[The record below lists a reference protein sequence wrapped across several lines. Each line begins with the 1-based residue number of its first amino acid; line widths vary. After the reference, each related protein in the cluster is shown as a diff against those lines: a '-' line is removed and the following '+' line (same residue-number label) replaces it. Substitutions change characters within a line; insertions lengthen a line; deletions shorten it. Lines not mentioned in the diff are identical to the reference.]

1 MKIIRKISNN
11 GLKPGK
17 RLHKLTAYGGLL
29 AAALIAGTAISQSQY
44 PTNLLDQKGNFSRG
58 AARAL
63 GEPFS
68 GVTISSGK
76 IEGLF
81 PVKSTGISTAPILQ
95 AAQDFLNTLSTID
108 LSRTHFSIDD
118 PEWRDWSN
126 VDVGIFPRRGI
137 SLEEMNSDQ
146 KSAAW
151 NLLEVSLSAKGLEQ
165 TRAIM
170 RTEQTLFELN
180 GEPIRYGEEKYYFT
194 MMGMPSA
201 DGPWGWQ
208 LDGHHLVINF
218 FVLGDQVVMT
228 PAFWGGEPVVA
239 ASGKYAGNTIMQPE
253 QDLGLALMQSLDTSQ
268 QTTATITRE
277 KTRNYPMAAA
287 NQDNKVQDYE
297 GLKASEMSSAQR
309 LGLLDLIEAYVGNL
323 RNPHAAVTME
333 EIAAHLDDTWFAWIG
348 TADDDA
354 VFYYRVQSPVI
365 MIEFDHQNPVGTT
378 MINEPGVPTRDHI
391 HTIIRTPNGNDYG
404 KDLLAQHLANEPH

>member
-1 MKIIRKISNN
+1 MKKTINKIATY
-11 GLKPGK
+11 GAAVL
-17 RLHKLTAYGGLL
+17 LTVTAL
-29 AAALIAGTAISQSQY
+29 AATTAMSQSQY
-44 PTNLLDQKGNFSRG
+44 PENLLNQKGSFSRG
-58 AARAL
+58 AARAM
-63 GEPFS
+63 GEPFVGLTTS
-68 GVTISSGK
+68 DGK
-76 IEGLF
+76 QEGLF
-81 PVKSTGISTAPILQ
+81 PLRATGVSTAPIMN
-95 AAQDFLNTLSTID
+95 AANAFLATLSTID
-108 LSRTHFSIDD
+108 LSRTHFAVDD

-137 SLEEMNSDQ
+137 SLEEMSEEQ

-151 NLLEVSLSAKGLEQ
+151 SLLEVSLSAKGIEQ

-180 GEPIRYGEEKYYFT
+180 GEPIRYGEEKYYLT

-239 ASGKYAGNTIMQPE
+239 AAGMYEGNTIMQPE
-253 QDLGLALMQSLDTSQ
+253 QNLGLALMQALDSEQ
-268 QTTATITRE
+268 QATATLTRE
-277 KTRNYPMAAA
+277 KTRNFPMAAA
-287 NQDNKVQDYE
+287 NEDNKVLDYE
-297 GLKASEMSSAQR
+297 GLQASEMSSTQR
-309 LGLLDLIEAYVGNL
+309 LALLNLIEAYVGNL
-323 RNPHAAVTME
+323 RDPHAAVTMD
-333 EIAAHLDDTWFAWIG
+333 EIGEHLDDTWFAWIG

-354 VFYYRVQSPVI
+354 VFYYRVHSPVV

-378 MINEPGVPTRDHI
+378 MINAPGVPTRDHI

-404 KDLLAQHLANEPH
+404 KDLLAQHLANVPH

>member
-1 MKIIRKISNN
+1 MRFINQRFFYTA
-11 GLKPGK
+11 GL
-17 RLHKLTAYGGLL
+17 LTALTVTGSVL
-29 AAALIAGTAISQSQY
+29 SQSQY
-44 PTNLLDQKGNFSRG
+44 PANLLNQKGNFSRG
-58 AARAL
+58 AATAM

-68 GVTISSGK
+68 GVVTSDGK

-81 PVKSTGISTAPILQ
+81 PIQATGVSTDSIQQ
-95 AAQDFLNTLSTID
+95 AAETFLGTLSTID
-108 LSRTHFSIDD
+108 LSRTHFAIDD

-137 SLEEMNSDQ
+137 SLEEMNEEQ
-146 KSAAW
+146 KTSAW

-194 MMGMPSA
+194 MMGIPSA
-201 DGPWGWQ
+201 TDPWGWQ

-239 ASGKYAGNTIMQPE
+239 QSGMYEGNTIMQPE
-253 QDLGLALMQSLDTSQ
+253 QDLGLALMQSLDRSQ
-268 QTTATITRE
+268 QALATVTTE

-287 NQDNKVQDYE
+287 NADNRVIDYE
-297 GLKASEMSSAQR
+297 GIAGSELSSSQKLA
-309 LGLLDLIEAYVGNL
+309 LLDLIEAYVGNL
-323 RNPHAAVTME
+323 RDPHAAVTME
-333 EIAAHLDDTWFAWIG
+333 DIGQHINDTYFAWIG
-348 TADDDA
+348 QAEDDS
-354 VFYYRVQSPVI
+354 VFYYRVHSPVI

-378 MINEPGVPTRDHI
+378 MINQAGVPTRDHI
-391 HTIIRTPNGNDYG
+391 HTVVRTPNGNDYG
-404 KDLLAQHLANEPH
+404 KDLLAQHLAAEH